1 MTLPKSPELEDVF
14 HQAEDIARETGGP
27 MTSGH
32 LLLALFTV
40 SNKAAVF
47 LTDRNITLDELLG
60 HLEATDGD
68 ESDGVFEAMVTRG
81 ERIARG
87 SSAEQLNS
95 LHMLAALVRETDSHG
110 HELLVR
116 SSADVAAVRATV
128 MSYAT
133 GALSLPTGDEESRA
147 DTNRSRRSQPRR
159 PDSDDGAEEDAPSPI
174 SIHPSLG
181 SSSGSDAADRGG
193 SGRTGNEPDFS
204 EPAADSPSFDRE
216 SSDPSP
222 GRPERSSSLR
232 AESSRSRSTGWDT
245 AVETKAPGDGDETSS
260 DHETPDDE
268 PAFERGD
275 SSDDAPAFDRDTSR
289 RNARS
294 QDPSI
299 RRSSTPE
306 DGSPTGDATA
316 DDDATGE
323 APADGVDPRYEQEAK
338 GTAESLG
345 DRLFDDDR
353 PGDDGE
359 SDEATT
365 DESVE
370 SDDSADNLLAR
381 EPSPAD
387 QAHED
392 EADTDDH
399 ADAGLDLAGGRATTI
414 PPSEKTR
421 ETRTEGWDRDL
432 IESYR
437 LDEEECPHLSEL
449 GRNLT
454 REAAEGGIDRI
465 VGRDDE
471 ITKLIDIV
479 GKRRANNPI
488 LIGEPGVGKTA
499 IVEGLARQFVEMGAD
514 GNALGQ
520 RAIIELELGRVLSG
534 TQLRG
539 ALSERLMGIKEEVEA
554 AEGDIIVFLD
564 EIHGWI
570 EAGGSDG
577 SDATGELKTA
587 MARGRFPCIG
597 ATTNDE
603 FREFI
608 ESDAAFERRF
618 QTVLVEE
625 PDTPTAIEIT
635 EGIQPHYEDH
645 HGVDYTDEAL
655 EASVRM
661 SRRYIHDRR
670 LPDKA
675 ISVMDLAGS
684 RAARRG
690 TDEVGRRQIAEVVA
704 ESAGLPVDRL
714 TQDDRQRFLEI
725 EDYLRDEIVGQ
736 RHVIDT
742 ASEVLRRN
750 YAGFRGNRPIGSL
763 LFLGPT
769 GVGKT
774 ETVKVLA
781 DFLFHDRDAVVQ
793 IDMSEY
799 MKSHSVSRF
808 VGAPPGYVGH
818 GQGGQLTEAIRR
830 RPYQI
835 VLLDELEK
843 AHPEVLN
850 VLLQVF
856 EEGTLT
862 DGKGRTVDFSNALI
876 VMTSNLGSETF
887 IDNDEAS
894 QAGPIGFGNREV
906 TAERSRNDTAEH
918 DEVLEA
924 ARDHLTPEL
933 WNRIDET
940 LVFSPLSRDE
950 IADIAQLQLQ
960 DSAERIRDESGI
972 DMEYDSGV
980 IDHLIENGGYDREL
994 GARPMR
1000 QTIQRLVE
1008 GKVAREI
1015 LRGEADRGDTVR
1027 VVRRDGELC
1036 CE

>member
-1 MTLPKSPELEDVF
+1 
-14 HQAEDIARETGGP
+14 
-27 MTSGH
+27 
-32 LLLALFTV
+32 
-40 SNKAAVF
+40 
-47 LTDRNITLDELLG
+47 
-60 HLEATDGD
+60 
-68 ESDGVFEAMVTRG
+68 
-81 ERIARG
+81 
-87 SSAEQLNS
+87 
-95 LHMLAALVRETDSHG
+95 
-110 HELLVR
+110 
-116 SSADVAAVRATV
+116 
-128 MSYAT
+128 
-133 GALSLPTGDEESRA
+133 
-147 DTNRSRRSQPRR
+147 
-159 PDSDDGAEEDAPSPI
+159 
-174 SIHPSLG
+174 
-181 SSSGSDAADRGG
+181 
-193 SGRTGNEPDFS
+193 
-204 EPAADSPSFDRE
+204 
-216 SSDPSP
+216 
-222 GRPERSSSLR
+222 
-232 AESSRSRSTGWDT
+232 
-245 AVETKAPGDGDETSS
+245 
-260 DHETPDDE
+260 
-268 PAFERGD
+268 
-275 SSDDAPAFDRDTSR
+275 
-289 RNARS
+289 
-294 QDPSI
+294 
-299 RRSSTPE
+299 
-306 DGSPTGDATA
+306 
-316 DDDATGE
+316 
-323 APADGVDPRYEQEAK
+323 
-338 GTAESLG
+338 
-345 DRLFDDDR
+345 
-353 PGDDGE
+353 
-359 SDEATT
+359 
-365 DESVE
+365 
-370 SDDSADNLLAR
+370 
-381 EPSPAD
+381 
-387 QAHED
+387 
-392 EADTDDH
+392 
-399 ADAGLDLAGGRATTI
+399 
-414 PPSEKTR
+414 
-421 ETRTEGWDRDL
+421 
-432 IESYR
+432 
-437 LDEEECPHLSEL
+437 
-449 GRNLT
+449 
-454 REAAEGGIDRI
+454 
-465 VGRDDE
+465 
-471 ITKLIDIV
+471 
-479 GKRRANNPI
+479 
-488 LIGEPGVGKTA
+488 
-499 IVEGLARQFVEMGAD
+499 MGAD

-742 ASEVLRRN
+742 VSEVLRRN